1 MKVRPI
7 HFVPDVDEALR
18 LYAALGLVPHARS
31 RVGNWVELEASGGE
45 LGVHDGR
52 SADDGSGA
60 KGSFSALSRRS
71 RSKPWRDVCAQQA
84 LRHRAASWTRSGAVR
99 CW

>member
-60 KGSFSALSRRS
+60 KGSFSALKRGVSSMKTLDSIFRA
-71 RSKPWRDVCAQQA
+71 PH
-84 LRHRAASWTRSGAVR
+84 HRPRLTR
-99 CW
+99 